1 MRNLDLSEVRMLI
14 KLAWNHI
21 GRISIKELAKCSV
34 DSFYDI
40 VERSAFGLYGLFGGI
55 GQRCPA
61 WIGEPSAW
69 GLRKGSIGLG
79 VEGSG
84 LLKVIRFLKRENL

>member
-1 MRNLDLSEVRMLI
+1 MGNLYLSEVRMLI
-14 KLAWNHI
+14 KLAWYHI
-21 GRISIKELAKCSV
+21 GRIPIEELAKCSI

-40 VERSAFGLYGLFGGI
+40 VERSVVGLYGLFGGI
-55 GQRCPA
+55 GQCCPT
-61 WIGEPSAW
+61 WSGEPSAR

-84 LLKVIRFLKRENL
+84 LLRSLGF